1 MYRNAIANITEPS
14 HTDISEVIIME
25 ELNVSQL
32 LVFKKPEEEG
42 PLVRGG
48 HADAL
53 VVHATNAVKNG
64 MNFDLG
70 LCYNVYLSHTLL
82 SFIYF

>member
-1 MYRNAIANITEPS
+1 MYRNAISNITEPS
-14 HTDISEVIIME
+14 HSDISEVIIME

-48 HADAL
+48 HADVL

-64 MNFDLG
+64 MIFNLG
-70 LCYNVYLSHTLL
+70 YIL
-82 SFIYF
+82 